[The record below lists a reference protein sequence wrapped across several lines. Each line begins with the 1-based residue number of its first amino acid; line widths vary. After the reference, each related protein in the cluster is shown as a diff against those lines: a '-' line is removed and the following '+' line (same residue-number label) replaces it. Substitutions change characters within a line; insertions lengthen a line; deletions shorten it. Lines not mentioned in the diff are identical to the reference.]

1 MPQITMTTSNGRNG
15 VTPGRSRVTV
25 RTTWEQIVGAF
36 EVPSRQPRMYLKKH
50 TRGEYA
56 RKLRQLEALARQL
69 ERDHNKGGQLPLL
82 VA

>member
-1 MPQITMTTSNGRNG
+1 MARSTMTTSYGRNG
-15 VTPGRSRVTV
+15 ITPGRSRVTV
-25 RTTWEQIVGAF
+25 RTEWEQIVGSF

-56 RKLRQLEALARQL
+56 RKLNQLQALARQL
-69 ERDHNKGGQLPLL
+69 ERDHAKGGQLPLL